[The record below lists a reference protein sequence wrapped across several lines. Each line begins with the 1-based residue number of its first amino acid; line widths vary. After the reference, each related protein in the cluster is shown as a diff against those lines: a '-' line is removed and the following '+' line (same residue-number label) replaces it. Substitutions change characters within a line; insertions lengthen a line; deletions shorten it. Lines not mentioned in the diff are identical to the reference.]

1 MVCHGAS
8 VLRALGQQLPR
19 ACVGSSFVSCVG
31 FGFAE
36 DGSAATTTLALA
48 GSAADGERPYWLR
61 MVQTLCRALAL
72 ALPQWHGLFLHMPA
86 RRAMSCSQWA
96 AGGGG

>member
-1 MVCHGAS
+1 M
-8 VLRALGQQLPR
+8 RALGQQLPR
-19 ACVGSSFVSCVG
+19 LRWFVVRFVCG

-36 DGSAATTTLALA
+36 DGSAATTTLELA

-72 ALPQWHGLFLHMPA
+72 PQWHVLFLHMPA
-86 RRAMSCSQWA
+86 QRAMSCSQWA